1 MTNFIKC
8 AFLVGVI
15 FLLNGCAQRY
25 TYIEPEKQFYKPM
38 PINDGVE
45 FSYKFDMLNEKGN
58 TKFHANALRKEIKV
72 VTVRIKNC
80 TDSTINI
87 ARDLQFYSGNT
98 PLTLLDPTFVRN
110 QIKQQWYWYLGYF
123 CLLEP
128 HVFMGISYL
137 TLASMP
143 TIPFLATYLPYVI
156 ALGIPLGNLNG
167 VFVANKNLLI
177 DLVENDLREDSISKN
192 ETKYG
197 IICFQEKQIDK
208 LTVKLKHKTDE
219 IKFK

>member
-15 FLLNGCAQRY
+15 FLFTGCAQRY

-98 PLTLLDPTFVRN
+98 PITLLDPILVRN
-110 QIKQQWYWYLGYF
+110 QIKQQWYWYLGY
-123 CLLEP
+123 
-128 HVFMGISYL
+128 MSIY
-137 TLASMP
+137 P
-143 TIPFLATYLPYVI
+143 TAFYVI
-156 ALGIPLGNLNG
+156 VNGTVLVNWAFGAILGPGLTILNIHN
-167 VFVANKNLLI
+167 VYVANKNLLI
-177 DLVENDLREDSISKN
+177 DLTDNDIRDSEISN
-192 ETKYG
+192 RQTIYG
-197 IICFQEKQIDK
+197 IICYYEQNEGQ
-208 LTVKLKHKTDE
+208 LSV
-219 IKFK
+219 KFKNQSQKIDLSTSELIN